1 MEKNKRTLLKNTAM
15 LYILRF
21 STYFFSLVTVPYQTR
36 VLGVEIYGK
45 IGIATALM
53 LYFQL
58 FLDFGFILSATEE
71 VAKHRDN
78 RKKLAVIYSS
88 VTIIKLIFA
97 LISIIVLTVICYRI
111 PAYKANMTLYMLFL
125 IETIIN
131 SLLPDFLYRGM
142 EDMSSITYRT
152 VFVKALFTVFIF
164 VFLKSPEDYLRI
176 PIIIACGD
184 ILAVLWSIYDI
195 QKKYGIRYCKITIQ
209 DIKIHL
215 KRSSTF
221 FLSRIA
227 STVYT
232 ATNTVILGFIDPTG
246 VTVGYYTAAYKLI
259 STGQSALSPIADS
272 VYPYMV
278 RNKDFNVI
286 KKTLKYM
293 MPIIILG
300 CVIFGIFAEP
310 LCVLFFGK
318 EFSGTANVLR
328 AMLPMA
334 ILTLPD
340 YLLGFP
346 SLGAIGMTKHAN
358 YSIYISSIVHIINL
372 IVLSVCGKL
381 NVYTLAGLIS
391 IAMMIE
397 VIYRGMIVFKYK
409 GKYEEKM

>member
-215 KRSSTF
+215 KR
-221 FLSRIA
+221 
-227 STVYT
+227 
-232 ATNTVILGFIDPTG
+232 
-246 VTVGYYTAAYKLI
+246 
-259 STGQSALSPIADS
+259 
-272 VYPYMV
+272 
-278 RNKDFNVI
+278 
-286 KKTLKYM
+286 
-293 MPIIILG
+293 
-300 CVIFGIFAEP
+300 
-310 LCVLFFGK
+310 
-318 EFSGTANVLR
+318 
-328 AMLPMA
+328 
-334 ILTLPD
+334 
-340 YLLGFP
+340 
-346 SLGAIGMTKHAN
+346 
-358 YSIYISSIVHIINL
+358 
-372 IVLSVCGKL
+372 
-381 NVYTLAGLIS
+381 
-391 IAMMIE
+391 
-397 VIYRGMIVFKYK
+397 
-409 GKYEEKM
+409 